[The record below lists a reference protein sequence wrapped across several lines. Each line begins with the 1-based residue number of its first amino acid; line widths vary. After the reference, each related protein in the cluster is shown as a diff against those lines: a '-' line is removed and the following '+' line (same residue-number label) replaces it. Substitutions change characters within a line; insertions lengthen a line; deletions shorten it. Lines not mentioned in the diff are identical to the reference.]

1 MVVAVMNDDIYVVG
15 SAWSDVSGE
24 TDLQLDEAV
33 FATCSEALRSAGLRR
48 HQVGFSVTSSLD
60 LYDARSISN
69 ALTAPAAA
77 AYLGDEVRVEGDVSN
92 SILLAGAHLA
102 AGSAEFAIIVA
113 VHVPEVGSTDESAIR
128 GLHEHVSSYTFDSHM
143 DRPVGMTS
151 SVTMGM
157 HASSRLDQG
166 TVEWEELA
174 ERTARDINRGADRPR
189 GRRGPV
195 TVADVEN
202 SPVTVAPL
210 TQLMLP
216 ASSAS
221 VGAMIVGL
229 GVAARRCPRPLAR
242 ISGWGSATS
251 RSTSDPQW
259 LSNPGEAAA
268 AARKR
273 AYERAGITAPASQVE
288 TVEMTDLSP
297 ALSSEILTALDLS
310 SLPTEGVNPSGG
322 VRSSHP
328 GIANGM
334 LRVIE
339 ATDNL
344 KSGNGGAAVVHAA
357 DDLCGLVTST
367 SNVLV
372 LEAP

>member
-1 MVVAVMNDDIYVVG
+1 MTTVNDDLYVVG

-33 FATCSEALRSAGLRR
+33 FAACSEALRTAGIRR

-92 SILLAGAHLA
+92 SILLAGAHLV
-102 AGSAEFAIIVA
+102 AGNAEFAIVVA
-113 VHVPEVGSTDESAIR
+113 VHVPEIGSVDEDDIH
-128 GLHEHVSSYTFDSHM
+128 GLHEHISSYTFDSHM

-151 SVTMGM
+151 SVTLGM
-157 HASSRLDQG
+157 HASSLLDAG
-166 TVEWEELA
+166 SVEWSDLA
-174 ERTARDINRGADRPR
+174 RRAAGDINRGADRAR
-189 GRRGPV
+189 GRRSAV
-195 TVADVEN
+195 SVADVEN
-202 SPVTVAPL
+202 APMTAAPL
-210 TQLMLP
+210 TRLMLP
-216 ASSAS
+216 ASSAG
-221 VGAMIVGL
+221 VGALILGL
-229 GVAARRCPRPLAR
+229 GVSARRCPQPIAK

-251 RSTSDPQW
+251 RSTSDPRW
-259 LSNPGEAAA
+259 LADPGEAAA
-268 AARKR
+268 AARVR
-273 AYERAGITAPASQVE
+273 AYSRAGITDPSSQVRA
-288 TVEMTDLSP
+288 VEMTDLTP
-297 ALSSEILTALDLS
+297 ALTPTLLDALDLG
-310 SLPTEGVNPSGG
+310 SLPEDRVNPSGG
-322 VRSSHP
+322 VRSSYP

-334 LRVIE
+334 LRLIE
-339 ATDNL
+339 AADHLDST
-344 KSGNGGAAVVHAA
+344 SGGAVVVHAA

>member
-1 MVVAVMNDDIYVVG
+1 MNDDLYVVG
-15 SAWSDVSGE
+15 AAWSDVSDD

-33 FATCSEALRSAGLRR
+33 FASCSEALRNAGIRR

-92 SILLAGAHLA
+92 SIMLASATLA
-102 AGSAEFAIIVA
+102 SGSVDFAIVVA
-113 VHVPEVGSTDESAIR
+113 VHVPEIGSVAEQDVAKLR
-128 GLHEHVSSYTFDSHM
+128 EHVSSYTFDSHL

-151 SVTMGM
+151 NVTLGL
-157 HASSRLDQG
+157 HAASLLDDG
-166 TVEWEELA
+166 AVDWAEMT
-174 ERTARDINRGADRPR
+174 ERTAGDINRGARRSRP
-189 GRRGPV
+189 RRGPV
-195 TVADVEN
+195 SAADVAQ
-202 SPVTVAPL
+202 SPMAVAPL

-216 ASSAS
+216 ASSAG
-221 VGAMIVGL
+221 VGALILGL
-229 GVAARRCPRPLAR
+229 GVSARRCPQPLAR
-242 ISGWGSATS
+242 LTGWGTATS
-251 RSTSDPQW
+251 RNSSDPRW
-259 LSNPGEAAA
+259 LSDPSEAART
-268 AARKR
+268 ARER
-273 AYERAGITAPASQVE
+273 AYARADITDPASQVGS
-288 TVEMTDLSP
+288 VEMTDLSP
-297 ALSSEILTALDLS
+297 ALSPSLLKALDLE
-310 SLPTEGVNPSGG
+310 SLPGDRVNPSGG
-322 VRSSHP
+322 VRSNYP

-344 KSGNGGAAVVHAA
+344 ASGIEGAAVVHAA

>member
-1 MVVAVMNDDIYVVG
+1 MNDDLYIVG
-15 SAWSDVSGE
+15 SSWSNVAAD

-33 FATCSEALRSAGLRR
+33 FESCTAALRDAGIRR
-48 HQVGFSVTSSLD
+48 HQIGFSVTSSLD

-92 SILLAGAHLA
+92 SILLAAAHLV
-102 AGSAEFAIIVA
+102 AGNAEFAIVVA
-113 VHVPEVGSTDESAIR
+113 VHVPEIASVDEADIR
-128 GLHEHVSSYTFDSHM
+128 ELDEHVSSYTFDSHL

-151 SVTMGM
+151 NVTLGL
-157 HASSRLDQG
+157 HASSLLDDG
-166 TVEWEELA
+166 SVDWAEMT
-174 ERTARDINRGADRPR
+174 ERTAGDINRGAARSR

-195 TVADVEN
+195 SAADVAQ
-202 SPVTVAPL
+202 SPMAVAPL

-216 ASSAS
+216 ASSAG
-221 VGAMIVGL
+221 VGALILGL
-229 GVAARRCPRPLAR
+229 GVSARRCPKPLAR
-242 ISGWGSATS
+242 LTGWGSATS
-251 RSTSDPQW
+251 RNSSDPRW
-259 LSNPGEAAA
+259 LSDPSEAATV
-268 AARKR
+268 ARKR
-273 AYERAGITAPASQVE
+273 AYARANITDPASQVGS
-288 TVEMTDLSP
+288 VEMTDLSP
-297 ALSSEILTALDLS
+297 ALSSGLLTALDLE
-310 SLPTEGVNPSGG
+310 SLPADRVNPSGG
-322 VRSSHP
+322 VRSNYP

-344 KSGNGGAAVVHAA
+344 GSGSGGAAVVHAA

>member
-1 MVVAVMNDDIYVVG
+1 MNDDLYVVG
-15 SAWSDVSGE
+15 SAWSDVSEE

-33 FATCSEALRSAGLRR
+33 FAACSEALRTAGIRR

-92 SILLAGAHLA
+92 SILLAASHLV
-102 AGSAEFAIIVA
+102 AGNAEFAIVVA
-113 VHVPEVGSTDESAIR
+113 VHVPEIASVDETDIR
-128 GLHEHVSSYTFDSHM
+128 GLHEHISSYTFDSHI

-151 SVTMGM
+151 SVTLGL
-157 HASSRLDQG
+157 HASSLLDDG
-166 TVEWEELA
+166 TVDWAEMT
-174 ERTARDINRGADRPR
+174 ERTAADINRGADRSR

-195 TVADVEN
+195 SVADVEK
-202 SPVTVAPL
+202 SPVAVAPL
-210 TQLMLP
+210 TELMLP
-216 ASSAS
+216 ASSAG
-221 VGAMIVGL
+221 VGALILGL
-229 GVAARRCPRPLAR
+229 GVSARRCPRPLAR
-242 ISGWGSATS
+242 LSGWGSATS
-251 RSTSDPQW
+251 RSSSDPRW
-259 LSNPGEAAA
+259 LSDPGEAAA

-273 AYERAGITAPASQVE
+273 AYARAAITDPSSQVE
-288 TVEMTDLSP
+288 SVEMTDLSP
-297 ALSSEILTALDLS
+297 ALSPGLLTALDLE
-310 SLPTEGVNPSGG
+310 SLPAERVNPSGG
-322 VRSSHP
+322 VRSSYP

-339 ATDNL
+339 ATDHL
-344 KSGNGGAAVVHAA
+344 GSGNGGAVVVHAA
-357 DDLCGLVTST
+357 DDLCGLVTAT